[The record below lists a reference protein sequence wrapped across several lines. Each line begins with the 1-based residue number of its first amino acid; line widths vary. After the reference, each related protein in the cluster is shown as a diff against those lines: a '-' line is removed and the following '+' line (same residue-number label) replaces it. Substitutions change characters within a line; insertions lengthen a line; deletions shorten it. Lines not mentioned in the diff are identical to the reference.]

1 MRKSLTSTPTVRY
14 RPFASAPTVDGNSSI
29 RMCQPNAAAKKKWV
43 ERELATSAEDLHDAL
58 LVLFLVARSSRGTVD
73 RIYGGGSEEQ
83 GSPVWQKNIRVE
95 VFFFSF
101 RADLQRGHRA
111 RSNQTAQTSCV
122 RRMFHFTEA
131 FRHGAIAVALSH
143 GSGTVP
149 PAASLCSEHLCRSP
163 YSRLTG
169 VESFSCFKRNAF
181 LSLFSLS
188 GALFP
193 MSNLPASFGH
203 RAGGSLYHQRTGD
216 RLFRMK
222 KGGSTASKHGRV
234 VCRMQLCIAS
244 AVFPNTTFK
253 GCLSLEENYRT
264 EGILG

>member
-1 MRKSLTSTPTVRY
+1 ME
-14 RPFASAPTVDGNSSI
+14 AAQNS
-29 RMCQPNAAAKKKWV
+29 RGAKWQKKK
-43 ERELATSAEDLHDAL
+43 SG
-58 LVLFLVARSSRGTVD
+58 SR
-73 RIYGGGSEEQ
+73 
-83 GSPVWQKNIRVE
+83 
-95 VFFFSF
+95 FFFSSF